1 MSSEAAWNPPN
12 PDVTGTAIGAPKP
25 PSLVG
30 QTVDRL
36 GEAIV
41 GGTYQPGTVLPPE
54 AELARVFGVSRNVV
68 REAVKVLAANG
79 LVRVSRGS
87 GTTVEPAADWNY
99 FDQSV
104 IGWMLAH
111 EDQRDQLVDEL
122 STLRFII
129 EPEVAALA
137 AEFAT
142 TTEILRLFE
151 AFEAMERHLHEPQ
164 KAVEADILFHRR
176 LFEAAHNRLL
186 MGMLRTV
193 VAVLR
198 ANFALAIKADYAIIE
213 FLEEHRVV
221 AEAINRR
228 EPDAARAAM
237 QVLLSNNKKNLTA
250 MRREVAKQPPVKP
263 GAAKP

>member
-1 MSSEAAWNPPN
+1 MTAESDNSRIEPEATGAANPPRAHK
-12 PDVTGTAIGAPKP
+12 GQ
-25 PSLVG
+25 SLVG
-30 QTVDRL
+30 ITVDRL
-36 GEAIV
+36 GGAIIK
-41 GGTYQPGTVLPPE
+41 GDYQPGDVLPPE
-54 AELARVFGVSRNVV
+54 GEIARAGGVSRNVV
-68 REAVKVLAANG
+68 REAVKILAAKG
-79 LVRVSRGS
+79 LLKVSRGS
-87 GTTVEPAADWNY
+87 GTVVEPTGQWAY

-104 IGWMLAH
+104 IGWTLAQ
-111 EDQRDQLVDEL
+111 EGLRDQLVDEL
-122 STLRFII
+122 STLRLII

-137 AEFAT
+137 AQSAS

-151 AFEAMERHLHEPQ
+151 AFEDMERNLRDPER
-164 KAVEADILFHRR
+164 AVEADILFHRR

-228 EPDAARAAM
+228 DPDAARAAM
-237 QVLLSNNKKNLTA
+237 LTLLHHNKKNLA
-250 MRREVAKQPPVKP
+250 DMRRMV
-263 GAAKP
+263 AAKGA